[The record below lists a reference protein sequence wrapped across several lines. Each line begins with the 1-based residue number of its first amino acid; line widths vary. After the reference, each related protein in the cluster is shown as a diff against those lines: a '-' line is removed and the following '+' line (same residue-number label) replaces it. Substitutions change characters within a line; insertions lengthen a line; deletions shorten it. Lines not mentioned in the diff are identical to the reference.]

1 MMWVPLAGQSV
12 KAARTTY
19 CSEDLKDETGMSYED
34 TAQSHAGQRKEL
46 AKALGQGR
54 VWSGL

>member
-1 MMWVPLAGQSV
+1 MGVPLAGQSV
-12 KAARTTY
+12 KAARRTY
-19 CSEDLKDETGMSYED
+19 DPKDEMGTSYED

-54 VWSGL
+54 VWSVL